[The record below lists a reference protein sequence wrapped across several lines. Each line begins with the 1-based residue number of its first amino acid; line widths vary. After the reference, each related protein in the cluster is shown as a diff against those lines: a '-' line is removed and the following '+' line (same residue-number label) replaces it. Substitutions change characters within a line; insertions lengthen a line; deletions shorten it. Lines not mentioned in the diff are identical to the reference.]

1 MPDGSYSVSD
11 IQNYFVYIIEKHV
24 KVADNAPIKIYINRI
39 KNRVVFKI
47 KKDYKL
53 ESLSKETLKLLRS
66 TEKVIAKNKNR
77 EHVPQLENVGVILMH
92 CNVVN
97 NNYQQVSKV

>member
-1 MPDGSYSVSD
+1 MS
-11 IQNYFVYIIEKHV
+11 N
-24 KVADNAPIKIYINRI
+24 
-39 KNRVVFKI
+39 
-47 KKDYKL
+47 
-53 ESLSKETLKLLRS
+53 ETLRLLRS